1 MSITRRVLGTSIAT
15 PSFEAMDV
23 SLEEEVIHAGEAQD
37 ELNNAE
43 AESGEIER
51 LQDVA
56 DQTAQS
62 VDYIETQINN
72 PEGASGEATQ
82 NEVALAE
89 QVANLATVG
98 TGEDADTVM
107 PSSENYVGGQISCEG
122 LKETIRG
129 IIRAIIAAIKK
140 LWERLKKF
148 WRATMSRL
156 SSLKKSAQDLKTRA
170 GKTTGTAKEKKI
182 KLSGSI
188 AGLLAIDGSVQKE
201 YGQLANGLKALDG
214 RIKEAG
220 VWSGKIADAG
230 ESIADLI
237 GDVDPEKAA
246 KEEAAFASKFGAK
259 VKNLGDSFSGLSNS
273 NDKRF
278 ADSKVEVE
286 ASKTL
291 LGEKKIFQRARKADG
306 AQGSNVRSL
315 GSLRCW
321 LDAAH
326 DKVKDQ
332 NETEFNVLS
341 PSNVGDLAEDI
352 ITLCDAMAYYGEG
365 KGLDKVEKASGKVE
379 KALEKLGRANDTDDA
394 KGEDAAALRRMVSLG
409 HAFNDWA
416 RNPTASLVNHTCTV
430 ARAILTVGTKSL
442 AQYSN

>member
-1 MSITRRVLGTSIAT
+1 MSITRRVLNIGSST

-23 SLEEEVIHAGEAQD
+23 SVEEEVIAAGEAQD

-72 PEGASGEATQ
+72 PEGGEGQATQ

-107 PSSENYVGGQISCEG
+107 PSSENYVGRQISCEG
-122 LKETIRG
+122 LKETIRA
-129 IIRAIIAAIKK
+129 IIRGVIAAIKK

-156 SSLKKSAQDLKTRA
+156 SSLKKSALELKA
-170 GKTTGTAKEKKI
+170 AADKTTGSAKEKKI
-182 KLSGSI
+182 KISSSI
-188 AGLLAIDGSVQKE
+188 SGLLAIDGSVQKE
-201 YGQLANGLKALDG
+201 YSQLSSGLKDMDK
-214 RIKEAG
+214 RFSEAS
-220 VWSGKIADAG
+220 VFSGKIVDAG

-237 GDVDPEKAA
+237 SNVDPEKAA
-246 KEEAAFASKFGAK
+246 KEEAEFANKFKEKVKGVDNVFTGLSKSSDKRFTDSNVELFASK
-259 VKNLGDSFSGLSNS
+259 
-273 NDKRF
+273 
-278 ADSKVEVE
+278 
-286 ASKTL
+286 TM
-291 LGEKKIFQRARKADG
+291 LGEKKLFKRSRKSE
-306 AQGSNVRSL
+306 GSATNIRNLASVRL
-315 GSLRCW
+315 W
-321 LDAAH
+321 LDGSS

-332 NETEFNVLS
+332 SETEFNVIS
-341 PSNVGDLAEDI
+341 PTNVADLAEDI
-352 ITLCDAMAYYGEG
+352 ITLVDAMAYYGEG
-365 KGLDKVEKASGKVE
+365 KGLDKIEKAAGQVE
-379 KALEKLGRANDTDDA
+379 KALDKLGKSNDTDSV
-394 KGEDAAALRRMVSLG
+394 KGEDAAALRRMISLG

-416 RNPTASLVNHTCTV
+416 RNPTASLVNHACTV
-430 ARAILTVGTKSL
+430 ARAVLTVGTRSL
-442 AQYSN
+442 SQYK